1 MKFCYILLIG
11 LFVVVFSN
19 AQTTTYMNPSYEYI
33 SKQTSLPS
41 KIPLNPP
48 IAEKTI
54 TTTMKTVFI
63 TTTKTASATLLPLP
77 DDINYCK
84 DNNTCDIIT
93 LGINMVNGVLK
104 MQNGVFVDVIQELLL
119 KHYHNHFIAKLFYKT
134 YYLFYKHNL

>member
-84 DNNTCDIIT
+84 DNNTCDIIYIRDKYGEWSIENAKWCFCGRDT
-93 LGINMVNGVLK
+93 RTFTKALP
-104 MQNGVFVDVIQELLL
+104 FVVTI
-119 KHYHNHFIAKLFYKT
+119 LFNYYYK
-134 YYLFYKHNL
+134 